1 LGVNLGAKLY
11 FMKQVILSKDT
22 ETLLETY
29 LATTGQSDAS
39 KVVDD
44 LLRSHLEDVLLEKD
58 WADADLSRLGE
69 YEPYDWGDT
78 DLEHVGKPISYVRG
92 QGFIVHE

>member
-1 LGVNLGAKLY
+1 
-11 FMKQVILSKDT
+11 MKQVVLSKDT
-22 ETLLETY
+22 QALLETY

-39 KVVDD
+39 KVVDE
-44 LLRSHLEDVLLEKD
+44 LVRSHLEDVLLEKA
-58 WADADLSRLGE
+58 WMDADLSRLGE

-78 DLEHVGKPISYVRG
+78 DPESVGKPISYVAG

>member
-1 LGVNLGAKLY
+1 
-11 FMKQVILSKDT
+11 MKQVVLSKET

-29 LATTGQSDAS
+29 LASTGQSDVS
-39 KVVDD
+39 KVVDE
-44 LLRSHLEDVLLEKD
+44 LLRVHLEDVLLEKTWLD
-58 WADADLSRLGE
+58 SDLSRLGD

-78 DLEHVGKPISYVRG
+78 DPETMGKPISYKAG